1 MDFVAKL
8 KETLI
13 SVLPIMAIV
22 LILNFTIAP
31 LGTAN
36 LLRFLLGGLLL
47 IVGLSLFL
55 AGTEIGMVPVGEK
68 LGSVLTQKRN
78 IWFMI
83 LIGFVIGFAVTLA
96 EPDVSVLAGQ
106 VHDLNPGIPEGLLIV
121 MIALGVGLFVDMGL
135 IRTVLGLKLKWVLI
149 VFYGLVFLMVAFIG
163 QSMASISFDAS
174 GATTGP
180 LAVPF
185 ILAMGLGVSASTK
198 DDQESSFGLTGV
210 ASIGPILAVAIMALT
225 SVSRSAG
232 AAAEEGA
239 EAVAETFGSV
249 MLSVLGETAI
259 GFAPLLA
266 IILIMQFALLRFP
279 KIKFRNIIFGIVYS
293 FIGIVLFLTGVSY
306 GFTDVGMLLGK
317 TISQNYSP
325 IIVVLIAL
333 VFGGIVVIAEPAVWV
348 LTAQIESVSA
358 GRIKRSLVM
367 IFLCIGV
374 ALAVALGILRILL
387 NINFLWFV
395 YIGVGTALLMTF
407 ITPGLFTGIAFDSGG
422 VASGPMSTSFLLAFA
437 LGVSGTVDMGF
448 GMVGLIAM
456 SPLLS
461 LQVLGIIFRLK
472 ERKGKKEAADA
483 VASE

>member
-31 LGTAN
+31 VGTDN

-83 LIGFVIGFAVTLA
+83 FIGFVIGFAVTLA

-106 VHDLNPGIPEGLLIV
+106 VHKLNPSIPEGLLIV

-135 IRTVLGLKLKWVLI
+135 LRTVLGLKLRWVLI
-149 VFYGLVFLMVAFIG
+149 VIYGIVFVLVGLIG

-185 ILAMGLGVSASTK
+185 ILAIGLGVSGSTS
-198 DDQESSFGLTGV
+198 DDKEGSFGLTGV
-210 ASIGPILAVAIMALT
+210 ASVGPILAVAIMALT
-225 SVSRSAG
+225 SVSKTSG
-232 AAAEEGA
+232 NIAAT
-239 EAVAETFGSV
+239 EAAVEVVTFGSV

-259 GFAPLLA
+259 GFAPLLG
-266 IILIMQFALLRFP
+266 IILILQFVLLRFP
-279 KIKFRNIIFGIVYS
+279 KIKFRNIIFGIIYS

-325 IIVVLIAL
+325 VVVVLIAL
-333 VFGGIVVIAEPAVWV
+333 LFGGIVVIAEPAVWV

-358 GRIKRSLVM
+358 GRIRRSLVM

-374 ALAVALGILRILL
+374 ALAVGLGIIRILL
-387 NINFLWFV
+387 HINYLWFV
-395 YIGVGTALLMTF
+395 FIGVGAALLMTF
-407 ITPGLFTGIAFDSGG
+407 TTPGLFTGIAFDSGG

-461 LQVLGIIFRLK
+461 LQVLGMIFRFK
-472 ERKGKKEAADA
+472 ERKVRKEAADA
-483 VASE
+483 DAS

>member
-1 MDFVAKL
+1 
-8 KETLI
+8 
-13 SVLPIMAIV
+13 MAIV

-31 LGTAN
+31 LGTEN

-106 VHDLNPGIPEGLLIV
+106 VHDLNPGISEGLLTV
-121 MIALGVGLFVDMGL
+121 MIALGVGLFVVIGL
-135 IRTVLGLKLKWVLI
+135 LRTVLGLKLRWVLI
-149 VFYGLVFLMVAFIG
+149 VFYGLVFLLVAFIG

-185 ILAMGLGVSASTK
+185 ILAMGLGVSGSTK

-210 ASIGPILAVAIMALT
+210 ASIGPIMAVAIMALT
-225 SVSRSAG
+225 AVSKSAG
-232 AAAEEGA
+232 AVADGQAE
-239 EAVAETFGSV
+239 VVVETFGSV

-259 GFAPLLA
+259 GFAPLLG
-266 IILIMQFALLRFP
+266 IILILQFTLLRFP
-279 KIKFRNIIFGIVYS
+279 KVKMKNILFGIVYS

-317 TISQNYSP
+317 TLFHNYSP
-325 IIVVLIAL
+325 VIVVLIAL

-461 LQVLGIIFRLK
+461 LQVLGMIFRLK